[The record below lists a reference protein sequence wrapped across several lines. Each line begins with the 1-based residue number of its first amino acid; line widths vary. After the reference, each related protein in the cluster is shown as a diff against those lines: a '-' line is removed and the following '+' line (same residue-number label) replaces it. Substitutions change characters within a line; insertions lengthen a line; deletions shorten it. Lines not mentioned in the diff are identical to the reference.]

1 MNISRIDFFFF
12 FLSFFGLN
20 GIWTNYDDHDR
31 RLCDLSWV
39 VVVRVVIF
47 RRYERMDLNFS
58 ERDYYVSR
66 AGKYLLEYRSNIC

>member
-1 MNISRIDFFFF
+1 MDFFF
-12 FLSFFGLN
+12 FLSFFFGLN

-31 RLCDLSWV
+31 RLCGLSWV